1 LAIAAAMTRNVML
14 ALGLAA
20 AMLLGFVLSVPSG
33 ARAEG
38 PASGGAVSVDVGLYI
53 ISFGNY
59 DANKGTYTM
68 DMYMWF
74 RWNATSAPAGFTVD
88 KFEFMNGRAS
98 SKDRIADDTDAVTG
112 VREVWYRVQ
121 ANLYSDPQ
129 FKQYP
134 FDQQRLFVQFEDAN
148 LSSNKLVYRPLEDES
163 GLDPQVKV
171 AGWHLDRTAYSTSEK
186 EYKWG
191 EKYSRV
197 TFELDI
203 SREPTSTG
211 IKTLLPPIVFCIVSG
226 LSFFFPASKIAQRIG
241 LGTSMLI
248 SAVMFHISQTAGL
261 PPLGSLILLDKI
273 MIATYAFLGASLI
286 CTALISIDEDFWKEK
301 DYTAYTNKYGG
312 LLTIILPFI
321 VYGALTA
328 V

>member
-1 LAIAAAMTRNVML
+1 MQKTGIL

-20 AMLLGFVLSVPSG
+20 VMLFEMLISVPSLSI
-33 ARAEG
+33 AEG
-38 PASGGAVSVDVGLYI
+38 TAPSGATDVGVGLYV

-59 DANKGTYTM
+59 DANKGTYVM
-68 DMYMWF
+68 DFYIWF
-74 RWNATSAPAGFTVD
+74 RWNASSAPAGFGVD

-98 SKDRIADDTDAVTG
+98 SKDKITDDTNNQTG
-112 VREVWYRVQ
+112 VREIWFRVQ

-134 FDQQRLFVQFEDAN
+134 FDQQKLIVQMEDAN
-148 LSSNKLVYRPLEDES
+148 LSASKLVYHALKDES
-163 GLDPQVKV
+163 GLDPDVKV
-171 AGWHLDRTAYSTSEK
+171 AGWHIDRTAFSTSEK

-191 EKYSRV
+191 EKYSRM

-226 LSFFFPASKIAQRIG
+226 LSFFFPAGKIAQRIG

-248 SAVMFHISQTAGL
+248 SAVMFHISQTSGL
-261 PPLGSLILLDKI
+261 PPLGSLILMDKI

-286 CTALISIDEDFWKEK
+286 VTALISVNEDFWKK
-301 DYTAYTNKYGG
+301 PQYTKYANLYGG
-312 LLTIILPFI
+312 MLSVLLPFLLF
-321 VYGALTA
+321 GALMMI
-328 V
+328 

>member
-1 LAIAAAMTRNVML
+1 MNRNV
-14 ALGLAA
+14 ALAA
-20 AMLLGFVLSVPSG
+20 ATAALMLSGLLSSVPSA

-38 PASGGAVSVDVGLYI
+38 PASGGAVPVDVGLYI

-98 SKDRIADDTDAVTG
+98 SKDRIADDTDAATG
-112 VREVWYRVQ
+112 LREVWYRVQ

-134 FDQQRLFVQFEDAN
+134 FDHQRLQIQFEDAN
-148 LSSNKLVYRPLEDES
+148 LSSGKLVFRPLEQES

-171 AGWHLDRTAYSTSEK
+171 AGWHLDRTAFSMSDK
-186 EYKWG
+186 QYKWG
-191 EKYSRV
+191 ETYSRV

-226 LSFFFPASKIAQRIG
+226 LSFFFPAGKIAQRIG

-248 SAVMFHISQTAGL
+248 SAVMFHISQTSAL
-261 PPLGSLILLDKI
+261 PPLGSLILMDKI

-286 CTALISIDEDFWKEK
+286 VTALISVNEDFWKK
-301 DYTAYTNKYGG
+301 TQYNRYANLYGG
-312 LLTIILPFI
+312 LLSVLLPFLI
-321 VYGALTA
+321 FGALTF

>member
-1 LAIAAAMTRNVML
+1 MNKPVIVASA
-14 ALGLAA
+14 LAA
-20 AMLLGFVLSVPSG
+20 SMLLGLLLSVPSA

-38 PASGGAVSVDVGLYI
+38 PASGGAVTVDVGLYV

-59 DANKGTYTM
+59 DANKGTYVM

-74 RWNATSAPAGFTVD
+74 RWNVSSAPAGFTIE

-98 SKDRIADDTDAVTG
+98 SKDKLSDETNAGTG
-112 VREVWYRVQ
+112 IREVWYRVQ

-134 FDQQRLFVQFEDAN
+134 FDQQRLLIQFEDAN
-148 LSSNKLVYRPLEDES
+148 MSSSKLVYRPLAEES

-171 AGWHLDRTAYSTSEK
+171 AGWHLDRSAYSTSEK

-191 EKYSRV
+191 ERYSRV
-197 TFELDI
+197 TFELVI

-226 LSFFFPASKIAQRIG
+226 LSFFFPAGKIAQRIG

-248 SAVMFHISQTAGL
+248 SAVMFHISQTSAL
-261 PPLGSLILLDKI
+261 PPLGSLILMDKI
-273 MIATYAFLGASLI
+273 MIATYSFLGASLI
-286 CTALISIDEDFWKEK
+286 VTALISVNEDFWKK
-301 DYTAYTNKYGG
+301 PKYTKYANLFGG
-312 LLTIILPFI
+312 ILSVALPFI
-321 VYGALTA
+321 LFGALMA

>member
-1 LAIAAAMTRNVML
+1 MKRAFLLTTAVAAM
-14 ALGLAA
+14 
-20 AMLLGFVLSVPSG
+20 MLLGLLSALPAG

-38 PASGGAVSVDVGLYI
+38 PASGGPVTVDVGLYL

-74 RWNATSAPAGFTVD
+74 RWNATSAPAGFTVE

-98 SKDRIADDTDAVTG
+98 SKEKLSDETNNGTG

-134 FDQQRLFVQFEDAN
+134 FDQQRLRVQFEDAN
-148 LSSNKLVYRPLEDES
+148 LASGKLVYRPLEDES
-163 GLDPQVKV
+163 GLDKLVKV
-171 AGWHLDRTAYSTSEK
+171 AGWRLDETSFATSEK

-191 EKYSRV
+191 ERYSRV
-197 TFELDI
+197 TFELVI

-211 IKTLLPPIVFCIVSG
+211 IKTLLPPIVFCVVSG
-226 LSFFFPASKIAQRIG
+226 LSFFFPAGKLAQRIG

-248 SAVMFHISQTAGL
+248 SAVMFHISQTAAL
-261 PPLGSLILLDKI
+261 PPLGSLILMDKI
-273 MIATYAFLGASLI
+273 MIATYSFLGASLI
-286 CTALISIDEDFWKEK
+286 VTALISVNEDFWKK
-301 DYTAYTNKYGG
+301 PQYTKLANLYGG
-312 LLTIILPFI
+312 ILSILLPFLLF
-321 VYGALTA
+321 GALTA

>member
-1 LAIAAAMTRNVML
+1 MYRNVAMAAGIAGLML
-14 ALGLAA
+14 FGLIFSAA
-20 AMLLGFVLSVPSG
+20 PA

-38 PASGGAVSVDVGLYI
+38 PASGGPVTVDVGLYL

-59 DANKGTYTM
+59 DANKGTYVM

-74 RWNATSAPAGFTVD
+74 RWNVSSAPAGFTIE

-98 SKDRIADDTDAVTG
+98 SKDKLADDTNAGTG

-134 FDQQRLFVQFEDAN
+134 FDQQRLLIQFEDAN
-148 LSSNKLVYRPLEDES
+148 MSSGKLVYRPLADES

-171 AGWHLDRTAYSTSEK
+171 AGWHLDRTAFSISEK
-186 EYKWG
+186 EYRWG
-191 EKYSRV
+191 ENYSRV
-197 TFELDI
+197 TFEMDI

-211 IKTLLPPIVFCIVSG
+211 IKTLLPPVVFCIVSG
-226 LSFFFPASKIAQRIG
+226 LSFFFPAGKMAQRIG

-248 SAVMFHISQTAGL
+248 SAVMFHISQTSGL
-261 PPLGSLILLDKI
+261 PPLGSLILMDKI
-273 MIATYAFLGASLI
+273 MVATYSFLGASLI
-286 CTALISIDEDFWKEK
+286 CTTLISIDEDYWKDR
-301 DYTAYTNKYGG
+301 DYTAVTNKYGG
-312 LLTIILPFI
+312 LLTVLLPFI
-321 VYGALTA
+321 VYWALIA

>member
-1 LAIAAAMTRNVML
+1 MKSAAILTMGTATVLM
-14 ALGLAA
+14 
-20 AMLLGFVLSVPSG
+20 LGFLMAVPAG
-33 ARAEG
+33 AGAEG
-38 PASGGAVSVDVGLYI
+38 PATGGPVTVDVGLYV

-59 DANKGTYTM
+59 DANKGTYTI

-74 RWNATSAPAGFTVD
+74 RWNATSAPAGFSID

-98 SKDRIADDTDAVTG
+98 SKDRIADDTDAGTG
-112 VREVWYRVQ
+112 TREVWYRVQ

-134 FDQQRLFVQFEDAN
+134 FDQQKLLVQFEDAN
-148 LSSNKLVYRPLEDES
+148 LSSGKLVYRPLEDES
-163 GLDPQVKV
+163 GLDKQVKV
-171 AGWHLDRTAYSTSEK
+171 AGWHLDRTFFSTSDK

-197 TFELDI
+197 SFELDI

-211 IKTLLPPIVFCIVSG
+211 IKTLLPPIVFCVVSG
-226 LSFFFPASKIAQRIG
+226 LSFFFPASKVAQRIG

-248 SAVMFHISQTAGL
+248 SAVMFHISQTSAL
-261 PPLGSLILLDKI
+261 PPLGSLILMDKI
-273 MIATYAFLGASLI
+273 MIATYSFLGASLI
-286 CTALISIDEDFWKEK
+286 VTALISVNEDFWKK
-301 DYTAYTNKYGG
+301 PQYTKYANLYGG
-312 LLTIILPFI
+312 ALSVLLPFLLF
-321 VYGALTA
+321 GALTA

>member
-1 LAIAAAMTRNVML
+1 MNKTAFVASA
-14 ALGLAA
+14 LAA
-20 AMLLGFVLSVPSG
+20 LMLFGLLVSVPTG
-33 ARAEG
+33 VRAEG
-38 PASGGAVSVDVGLYI
+38 PASGGPVTVDVGLYV

-59 DANKGTYTM
+59 DANKGTYVM
-68 DMYMWF
+68 DMYLWF
-74 RWNATSAPAGFTVD
+74 RWNVSSAPAGFAID

-98 SKDRIADDTDAVTG
+98 SKEKLADDTTAETG
-112 VREVWYRVQ
+112 TREVWYRVQ

-134 FDQQRLFVQFEDAN
+134 FDQQRLLIQFEDAN
-148 LSSNKLVYRPLEDES
+148 MSSSKLVYRPLAEES

-171 AGWHLDRTAYSTSEK
+171 AGWHLDRSAYSTSEK

-191 EKYSRV
+191 ERYSRV
-197 TFELDI
+197 TFELVI

-273 MIATYAFLGASLI
+273 MIATYSFLGASLI
-286 CTALISIDEDFWKEK
+286 CTALISIDEDFWKDR

-312 LLTIILPFI
+312 LLTVILPFI
-321 VYGALTA
+321 VYGALMA